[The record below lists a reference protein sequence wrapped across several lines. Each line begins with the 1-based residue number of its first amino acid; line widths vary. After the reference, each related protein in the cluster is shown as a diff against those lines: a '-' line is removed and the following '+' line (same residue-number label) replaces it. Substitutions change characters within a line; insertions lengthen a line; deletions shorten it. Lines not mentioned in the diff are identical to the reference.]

1 MATAKAKWSRKSAQ
15 RAASFIKSRLTC
27 AKKIELCGS
36 YRRGLKAVSDLDWV
50 VVPKRG
56 AELKLINQIHGL
68 AKEVLADGS
77 RTIRIVG
84 ASGIQADF
92 LIVGEDVFESAVLH
106 STGSKLFNI
115 RCRARA
121 KNRGWKL
128 SQYGLFDNK
137 TLKRLAKTELGIL
150 ESISM
155 SRFINPK
162 DRSI

>member
-1 MATAKAKWSRKSAQ
+1 MASAKGKWSRKSAT
-15 RAASFIKSRLTC
+15 RAASFIKSQLTH

-36 YRRGLKAVSDLDWV
+36 YRRGCEVVGDLDWV
-50 VVPKRG
+50 IVPEEG
-56 AELKLINQIHGL
+56 AELKLINQIHKL
-68 AKEVLADGS
+68 AKEVLADGL

-92 LIVGEDVFESAVLH
+92 MIVGEDVFESAVLH

-115 RCRARA
+115 KCRARA

-128 SQYGLFDNK
+128 SQYGLLDKNGK
-137 TLKRLAKTELGIL
+137 KIGRTELGIL

-155 SRFINPK
+155 PRFINPK
-162 DRSI
+162 DRSL

>member
-1 MATAKAKWSRKSAQ
+1 MATAKGKWSRKSAQ
-15 RAASFIKSRLTC
+15 RAASFIKSQLTH

-36 YRRGLKAVSDLDWV
+36 YRRGCEVVGDLDWV
-50 VVPKRG
+50 VVPKEG
-56 AELKLINQIHGL
+56 DELKLINQIHKL
-68 AKEVLADGS
+68 AKEVLVSGQRKVA
-77 RTIRIVG
+77 IVG

-92 LIVGEDVFESAVLH
+92 TIVAEDVFESAVLH

-115 RCRARA
+115 KCRARA

-128 SQYGLFDNK
+128 SQYGLFNGK
-137 TLKRLAKTELGIL
+137 GRKIAKTELGVL

-162 DRSI
+162 DRSL